1 LGIPTRDP
9 SPEAPTYVELA
20 SLAVELQGIVATQS
34 DQISALK
41 AKIADLEER
50 LGRNPRNSS
59 MPPSAE
65 LFTKPPSPSRA
76 ERRAAAKKQGK
87 QPGAPGKH
95 LAQVVDPDIFVTH
108 VPDVCGSCGD
118 SLGDAEVV
126 GVESRQVFDL
136 PAIVLET
143 TEHRAE
149 KRRCAC
155 GCTTKAPFPDVA
167 TAPACYGPTI
177 RGLAAYLAV
186 HQHLPFDRMAQ
197 LFADVLGAPVSV
209 GALAQ
214 MVTEAAGAAAPF
226 LEVTRSLLH
235 EAPAVHF
242 DETGGRVE
250 GSLHWVH
257 SASTERLTLL
267 DCHKKRGRVAMDE
280 LGVIAAMSGVAV
292 HDGWKPYRHYE
303 VDHALCN
310 AHHLREL
317 IAVGIGWDQGWAND
331 LADLLREAKH
341 SVESA
346 RATGADHLDAATL
359 HSIRVRYGQLV
370 AKGFCANP
378 APEAGKR
385 WGYEKKAFNLLT
397 RLDRYRTDV
406 LRFTIDFEVPFDNNQ
421 AERDIRMVKLQQ
433 KISGSWRTL
442 TGAKNFCAIRSYVS
456 TMRKHDADILGGL
469 RLLFEG
475 QVWLPTGT

>member
-1 LGIPTRDP
+1 MHDLQ
-9 SPEAPTYVELA
+9 
-20 SLAVELQGIVATQS
+20 AVVAAQAAEIT
-34 DQISALK
+34 ALRSEV
-41 AKIADLEER
+41 ADLRER
-50 LGRNPRNSS
+50 LDRNPRNSS

-95 LAQVVDPDIFVTH
+95 LAQVADPDVVVTH
-108 VPDVCGSCGD
+108 SPNVCGSCGD
-118 SLGDAEVV
+118 SLDDAEVV

-136 PAIVLET
+136 PAVRLET

-149 KRRCAC
+149 KRRCTC
-155 GCTTKAPFPDVA
+155 GCVTKATFPDVA

-209 GALAQ
+209 GVLAN
-214 MVTEAAGAAAPF
+214 MVTEAAGALPPF
-226 LEVTRSLLH
+226 LGVTRSLLH
-235 EAPAVHF
+235 DAPAVHF
-242 DETGGRVE
+242 DETGGRVD

-257 SASTERLTLL
+257 SASTDLLTLI
-267 DCHKKRGRVAMDE
+267 DCHKRRGRVAMDDF
-280 LGVIAAMSGVAV
+280 GVITGISGVAV
-292 HDGWKPYRHYE
+292 HDGWKPYRHYD

-317 IAVGIGWDQGWAND
+317 LAVGIGWDQGWAND
-331 LADLLREAKH
+331 LADLLREAKR
-341 SVESA
+341 SVETA
-346 RATGADHLDAATL
+346 RAAGHRHLDAATL

-370 AKGFCANP
+370 AKGFSANP
-378 APEAGKR
+378 APETGKR
-385 WGYEKKAFNLLT
+385 SGYEKKAFNLLT
-397 RLDRYRTDV
+397 RLDRHRSDV
-406 LRFTIDFEVPFDNNQ
+406 LRFTVDFAVPFDNNQ

-442 TGAKNFCAIRSYVS
+442 AGARSFCAIRSYVS

-475 QVWLPTGT
+475 QVWLPAGA